1 MPGNHNEIE
10 KRLWDAADELRA
22 NSALREGSSLLLAFS
37 RREREFWDRVLNL
50 GREKGDKSH
59 FLCSTVRKLN
69 PGIADEVINVAVET
83 SGGVKSAVGF

>member
-1 MPGNHNEIE
+1 MSLQNAVRFVG
-10 KRLWDAADELRA
+10 
-22 NSALREGSSLLLAFS
+22 EGSSLLLAFS

-69 PGIADEVINVAVET
+69 PGIADEAINFAVEELT
-83 SGGVKSAVGF
+83 EQELQRRKQG